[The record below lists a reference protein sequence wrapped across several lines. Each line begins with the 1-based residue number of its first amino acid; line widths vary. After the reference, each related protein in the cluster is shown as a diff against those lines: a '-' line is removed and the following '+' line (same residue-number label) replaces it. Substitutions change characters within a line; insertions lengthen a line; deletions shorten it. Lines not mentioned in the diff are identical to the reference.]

1 MRIAVNTRLLLK
13 DKLDG
18 IGRFSQ
24 EILQRVVLN
33 HPEHQFYFLFDRP
46 FHPSF
51 VFASNVTPI
60 VLGPQARHPFLFILW
75 FEFSVRKWLDK
86 NKPDLFLS
94 PDGYLSLS
102 TMARSLAVIHDLNFE
117 HYPADLPWLVRK
129 YYRYFFPKFAR
140 KAHRIATVSQ
150 FSANDISRT
159 YHVDPSRI
167 DVVYN
172 GVNTLF
178 TPATKPEIKK
188 FKELYTSGE
197 PYFVT
202 VGSIHPRKNVV
213 RTIQAFTWFRR
224 KFPEHKTKLILI
236 GDTYWWNNEMKKTL
250 DGTEFKDDIIF
261 AGRLDDGAMNIAIS
275 GALALLYISYF
286 EGFGIPMIEAMR
298 CGTPVLGA
306 NVTAIPE
313 IAGKAAFYV
322 DPFSVE
328 DISYGLLRLATDPQ
342 ERERLRKLGI
352 EQAKL
357 YSWDESARLLW
368 NSIENAVN
376 NP

>member
-13 DKLDG
+13 DKIEG
-18 IGRFSQ
+18 IGRFSL
-24 EILQRVVLN
+24 EILKRIVLD
-33 HPEHQFYFLFDRP
+33 HPEHEFFFLFDRP
-46 FHPSF
+46 YDESF
-51 VFASNVTPI
+51 IFASNVTPV
-60 VLGPQARHPFLFILW
+60 VLGPQARHPFLFVAW
-75 FEFSVRKWLDK
+75 FEFSVKRWLNK

-94 PDGYLSLS
+94 PDGYLSLG
-102 TMARSLAVIHDLNFE
+102 AKVRSLPVIHDLNFE
-117 HYPADLPWLVRK
+117 HYPNDLPYLAGK
-129 YYRYFFPKFAR
+129 YYRYFFPKFAA
-140 KAHRIATVSQ
+140 KAHRIATVSK
-150 FSANDISRT
+150 FSATDISQK
-159 YHVDPSRI
+159 YKIDSSRI

-178 TPATKPEIKK
+178 HPAAQEDIKK
-188 FKELYTSGE
+188 FKDLYTAGDH
-197 PYFVT
+197 YFVM

-224 KFPEHKTKLILI
+224 KFPEQKTKLILI
-236 GDTYWWNNEMKKTL
+236 GDTYWWNHEMKSTL
-250 DGTEFKDDIIF
+250 DSSEFKNDVIF
-261 AGRLDDGAMNIAIS
+261 AGRLDDTTMNIAIS

-306 NVTAIPE
+306 NTTATPE

-328 DISYGLLRLATDPQ
+328 DISYGMHRLATDTD
-342 ERERLRKLGI
+342 ERERLKQLGF
-352 EQAKL
+352 EQAEL

-368 NSIENAVN
+368 SSIENAVN